1 MQCPR
6 CHLEN
11 PPSTDTCDCGYSFAT
26 GSYVRRPSGFSG
38 ASSSTEPK
46 KSQYAALETISTIF
60 RVAAWLVAAVLV
72 LAGIAAL
79 AYPTDQLKA
88 LAIPTAVSCFIA
100 AGLQWLVLKA
110 VAEGIALFVDIAYD
124 VRAIVVK
131 ITSSDGR

>member
-11 PPSTDTCDCGYSFAT
+11 PPSADVCDCGYSFAT
-26 GSYVRRPSGFSG
+26 GSYVRKPSGLPRT
-38 ASSSTEPK
+38 SSRTEPER
-46 KSQYAALETISTIF
+46 SRYAALETISTIF
-60 RVAAWLVAAVLV
+60 RVAAWLVAAALV

-79 AYPTDQLKA
+79 AYPTDQLKT
-88 LAIPTAVSCFIA
+88 LAIPTAVGCFIA

-110 VAEGIALFVDIAYD
+110 VAEAIALFVDIAYD

-131 ITSSDGR
+131 INISDSR